1 MKKCMHKIKNMPL
14 QSSSIFSCLSQM
26 SQCAF
31 FPGKIL
37 CVSKA
42 RKCVR
47 VKSSQMPG
55 PRGSTNLQMP
65 HSRDWQG
72 GQMPR
77 SSPGGGGGLGAAGID
92 WCINV
97 RTGEK
102 KRLRTTASILVPR
115 DSLQIKP
122 SGSGDE
128 NGTHPAWISSNKQV
142 NNDKWTVFEPW
153 TFL

>member
-55 PRGSTNLQMP
+55 PRAAQICKCPIPVTDKAGKCP
-65 HSRDWQG
+65 AVAQG
-72 GQMPR
+72 A
-77 SSPGGGGGLGAAGID
+77 GGLGAAGID